1 MSAQYP
7 ARQSPSPNPA
17 TMPPRQL
24 STLFTSL
31 SRESRRWSLTRI
43 LHSNNPMDIQ
53 GELRGTATFK
63 PLERVTGT
71 GTGTDRDMVYR
82 EEGEMPS
89 TVGMGMA
96 GLRWSK
102 KYIWRLSEGGEMSV
116 WFVKVG
122 GSKGSD
128 EEEADYLFHKFDFK
142 DGSAEDSDAA
152 AGEDMFVAAPVPPA
166 AVGDTAVL
174 TARGNHLCI
183 NDMYRTAYAFRIRPE
198 SGEVL
203 SWSSRHVVKGPK
215 KDQDIVNV
223 YEST

>member
-1 MSAQYP
+1 
-7 ARQSPSPNPA
+7 
-17 TMPPRQL
+17 
-24 STLFTSL
+24 
-31 SRESRRWSLTRI
+31 
-43 LHSNNPMDIQ
+43 MDIQ
-53 GELRGTATFK
+53 GELLGTATFK
-63 PLERVTGT
+63 PLGQGTSTGV
-71 GTGTDRDMVYR
+71 DRDMVYR

-102 KYIWRLSEGGEMSV
+102 KYIWRLSEGGKMSV

-122 GSKGSD
+122 GGSKGSG
-128 EEEADYLFHKFDFK
+128 EEEADYLFHEFNFK
-142 DGSAEDSDAA
+142 NETAGDSDPA
-152 AGEDMFVAAPVPPA
+152 AGEEVFVTAPVPPA
-166 AVGDTAVL
+166 VAGDTAVL
-174 TARGNHLCI
+174 AARGNHLCI

-223 YEST
+223 YDSI

>member
-1 MSAQYP
+1 MTNQCPANPSSSPDDTDDTAMS
-7 ARQSPSPNPA
+7 
-17 TMPPRQL
+17 PRRL
-24 STLFTSL
+24 SALFTSL
-31 SRESRRWSLTRI
+31 SRDSRRWSLTRI

-53 GELRGTATFK
+53 GELLGTATFK
-63 PLERVTGT
+63 PLEQDTGT
-71 GTGTDRDMVYR
+71 HRDMVYR

-102 KYIWRLSEGGEMSV
+102 KYIWRLNEGGKMSV

-128 EEEADYLFHKFDFK
+128 KEEADYLFHEFDFK
-142 DGSAEDSDAA
+142 NEGAGDTDPA
-152 AGEDMFVAAPVPPA
+152 AGEVFVTAPVPPA
-166 AVGDTAVL
+166 VAGDTAVL

-223 YEST
+223 YDSI

>member
-1 MSAQYP
+1 MTTPCP
-7 ARQSPSPNPA
+7 AEPSLSPNTA
-17 TMPPRQL
+17 AMPPRQL

-31 SRESRRWSLTRI
+31 SRDSRRWSLTRI
-43 LHSNNPMDIQ
+43 LHSKNPMDIQ

-63 PLERVTGT
+63 PLEQGTGT
-71 GTGTDRDMVYR
+71 GTDTDRDMVYR

-102 KYIWRLSEGGEMSV
+102 KYIWRLSEGGKMSV

-122 GSKGSD
+122 RSKGSD
-128 EEEADYLFHKFDFK
+128 EEEADYLFHEFDFK
-142 DGSAEDSDAA
+142 ESAEDPDAA
-152 AGEDMFVAAPVPPA
+152 AGEDVYVTAPMPPA
-166 AVGDTAVL
+166 VVGDTAVL

-198 SGEVL
+198 SGDVL

-223 YEST
+223 YEDSN